1 MGVRLSIQFVYMPK
15 ADELIKPIT
24 SGEDPKYREFTWR
37 EFINKRIADNY
48 EKVGDEDMQ
57 VRDYLIG

>member
-1 MGVRLSIQFVYMPK
+1 MSIQFVYMPK

-24 SGEDPKYREFTWR
+24 LGEDPKYREFTWR

>member
-1 MGVRLSIQFVYMPK
+1 MRLSIQFVYMPK

-24 SGEDPKYREFTWR
+24 SDEDPKYREFTWR